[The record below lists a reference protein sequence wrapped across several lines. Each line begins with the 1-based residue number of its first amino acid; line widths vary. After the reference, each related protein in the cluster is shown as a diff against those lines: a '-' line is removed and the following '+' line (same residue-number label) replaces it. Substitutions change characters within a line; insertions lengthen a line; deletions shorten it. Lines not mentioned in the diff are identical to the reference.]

1 MKDATLQD
9 SLQKHA
15 LEKAA
20 RSWVGR
26 GQVFLKSRRGQEYV
40 RRAGKAWLN
49 ICGVS
54 EVTPVGGG
62 AQGPRQS
69 ASPVKG
75 LTQSAD
81 TRGISSSPGS

>member
-1 MKDATLQD
+1 MKDAPLQD
-9 SLQKHA
+9 GVQKHA

-20 RSWVGR
+20 RSLVGR

-49 ICGVS
+49 ICGFS

-62 AQGPRQS
+62 GAGPQAVS
-69 ASPVKG
+69 EPSEG
-75 LTQSAD
+75 SD
-81 TRGISSSPGS
+81 TVC